1 MTMDVPM
8 TMDLSPSQLNQTNVD
23 ANGNSLPQVHFL
35 AFVLLQFSFS
45 FSVCLIQ
52 ISTLRV
58 SHHNILYIQLCKI
71 F

>member
-1 MTMDVPM
+1 MKMDVPM

-35 AFVLLQFSFS
+35 AFMLLQFS

-58 SHHNILYIQLCKI
+58 SDYNILYIQLSKV

>member
-1 MTMDVPM
+1 MDVPM

-23 ANGNSLPQVHFL
+23 ANDNSLPQVHFL
-35 AFVLLQFSFS
+35 AFMLFQFW
-45 FSVCLIQ
+45 FSVYLVQ

-58 SHHNILYIQLCKI
+58 SDYNILYIQLSKV